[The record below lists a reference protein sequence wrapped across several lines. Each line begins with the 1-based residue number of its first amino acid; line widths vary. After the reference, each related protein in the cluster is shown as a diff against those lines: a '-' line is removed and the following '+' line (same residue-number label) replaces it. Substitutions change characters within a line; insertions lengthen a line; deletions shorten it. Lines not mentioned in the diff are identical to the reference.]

1 MLDLNKAGLVYF
13 LEVTEMMTVL
23 KKNRNYLQENE
34 YTQNCYLYKGNAVY
48 NSKTS
53 KILSNETSSF
63 IHPYNIMWCKYH
75 CSSQGMIE
83 ISDGN

>member
-1 MLDLNKAGLVYF
+1 MQKTKFCFVFMLYAKQHNCMLDLNKAGLVYF
-13 LEVTEMMTVL
+13 LEVTEMMTAL
-23 KKNRNYLQENE
+23 KKNGNYLQENE

-63 IHPYNIMWCKYH
+63 
-75 CSSQGMIE
+75 
-83 ISDGN
+83 